1 MHTKPSARLSEKG
14 TPEMLSIPEN
24 TLTHGTTG
32 EPITIPQLG
41 YGVFQVPDSQT
52 EDVTG
57 EALDIGYRHIDTAA
71 IYGNES
77 GVGRAIAAS
86 SIPRQELFV
95 TTKLWNDDQGHDT
108 ALAAFDTSLGKL
120 GLDYVDL
127 YLIHWPAPEKGLFVE
142 TWAAFEKILASGRA
156 RAIGVSNFLPEHL
169 DLLAQHSSITPAVNQ
184 IELHPRLAQHT
195 SREYA
200 QSRGIEIEAWS
211 PLGQGTILDDP
222 TIAKIAA
229 AQGKS
234 VAQIILRWH
243 IEQGH
248 TVLSKSVTPARMR
261 DNADIFDF
269 ALTAEDSAAIA
280 GLNTDSRVGPNP
292 LELN

>member
-1 MHTKPSARLSEKG
+1 
-14 TPEMLSIPEN
+14 MLSIPDR

-41 YGVFQVPDSQT
+41 YGVFQVPDEQT
-52 EDVTG
+52 EDVTAT
-57 EALDIGYRHIDTAA
+57 ALDLGYRHIDTAS
-71 IYGNES
+71 IYGNEA
-77 GVGRAIAAS
+77 GVGRAIAGS
-86 SIPRQELFV
+86 DIPRQELFV
-95 TTKLWNDDQGHDT
+95 TTKLWNDDQGRDRT
-108 ALAAFDTSLGKL
+108 LAAFDTSLSKL

-127 YLIHWPAPEKGLFVE
+127 YLIHWPAPGKGLIAQ
-142 TWAAFEKILASGRA
+142 TWKAFEEILASGRT

-169 DLLAQHSSITPAVNQ
+169 DLLAEHSSITPAVNQ

-195 SREYA
+195 SRKYA
-200 QSRGIEIEAWS
+200 QDRGMEIEAWS

-222 TIAKIAA
+222 TIVDIAA
-229 AQGKS
+229 ALGKS
-234 VAQIILRWH
+234 PAQVILRWH

-248 TVLSKSVTPARMR
+248 TVLSKTVTPQRMR

-269 ALTAEDSAAIA
+269 ALSADQSAAIDA
-280 GLNTDSRVGPNP
+280 LNTDTRVGPDP

>member
-1 MHTKPSARLSEKG
+1 
-14 TPEMLSIPEN
+14 MLSIPDR

-41 YGVFQVPDSQT
+41 YGVFQVPDEQT
-52 EDVTG
+52 EDVTAT
-57 EALDIGYRHIDTAA
+57 ALDLGYRHIDTAS
-71 IYGNES
+71 IYGNEA
-77 GVGRAIAAS
+77 GVGRAIAGS
-86 SIPRQELFV
+86 DIPRQELFV
-95 TTKLWNDDQGHDT
+95 TTKLWNDDQGRDRT
-108 ALAAFDTSLGKL
+108 LAAFDTSLSKL

-127 YLIHWPAPEKGLFVE
+127 YLIHWPAPGKGLIAQ
-142 TWAAFEKILASGRA
+142 TWAAFEEILASGRT

-169 DLLAQHSSITPAVNQ
+169 DLLAERSSITPAVNQ

-195 SREYA
+195 SRKDA
-200 QSRGIEIEAWS
+200 QDRGIEIEAWS

-222 TIAKIAA
+222 TIVDIAA
-229 AQGKS
+229 ALGKS
-234 VAQIILRWH
+234 PAQVILRWH

-248 TVLSKSVTPARMR
+248 TVLSKTVTPQRMR

-269 ALTAEDSAAIA
+269 ALSADQSAAIDA
-280 GLNTDSRVGPNP
+280 LNTDTRVGPDP

>member
-1 MHTKPSARLSEKG
+1 
-14 TPEMLSIPEN
+14 MLSIPDR

-41 YGVFQVPDSQT
+41 YGVFQVPDEQT
-52 EDVTG
+52 EDVTAT
-57 EALDIGYRHIDTAA
+57 ALDLGYRHIDTAS
-71 IYGNES
+71 IYGNEA

-86 SIPRQELFV
+86 DIPRHELFV
-95 TTKLWNDDQGHDT
+95 TTKLWNDDQGRDRT
-108 ALAAFDTSLGKL
+108 LAAFDTSLSKL

-127 YLIHWPAPEKGLFVE
+127 YLIHWPAPGKGLIAQ
-142 TWAAFEKILASGRA
+142 TWAAFEEILASGRT

-169 DLLAQHSSITPAVNQ
+169 DLLAERSSITPAVNQ

-195 SREYA
+195 SRKDA
-200 QSRGIEIEAWS
+200 QDRGIEIEAWS

-222 TIAKIAA
+222 TIVDIAA
-229 AQGKS
+229 ALGKS
-234 VAQIILRWH
+234 PAQVILRWH

-248 TVLSKSVTPARMR
+248 TVLSKTVTPQRMR

-269 ALTAEDSAAIA
+269 ALSADQSAAIDA
-280 GLNTDSRVGPNP
+280 LNTDTRVGPDP